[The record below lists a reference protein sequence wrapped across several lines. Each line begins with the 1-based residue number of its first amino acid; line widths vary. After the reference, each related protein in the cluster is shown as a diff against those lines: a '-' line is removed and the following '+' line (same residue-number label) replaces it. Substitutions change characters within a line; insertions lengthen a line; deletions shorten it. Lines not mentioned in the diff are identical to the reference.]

1 MNDGEERAGEL
12 EKRGDS
18 GEERNEGERREHSR
32 NEWRRKE
39 RRLMTKN
46 EVAIYKKEKKGR
58 DEKRQR
64 ENERNQDLGRIRRG
78 RKEGKGEKK
87 TIET

>member
-1 MNDGEERAGEL
+1 MRLQYAKKKNGGET
-12 EKRGDS
+12 KRD
-18 GEERNEGERREHSR
+18 
-32 NEWRRKE
+32 
-39 RRLMTKN
+39 
-46 EVAIYKKEKKGR
+46 
-58 DEKRQR
+58 R